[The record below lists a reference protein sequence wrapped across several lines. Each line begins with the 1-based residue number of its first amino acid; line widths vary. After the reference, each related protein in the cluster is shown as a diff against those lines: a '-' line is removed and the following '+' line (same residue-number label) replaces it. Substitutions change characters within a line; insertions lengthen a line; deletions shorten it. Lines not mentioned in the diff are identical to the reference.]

1 MVMLITLVQA
11 KADLGVLA
19 DDHDADITLKV
30 EMASDI
36 VMGYIEKD
44 ADELGWDAESAPA
57 RIRAAVILVMR
68 GLFFGET
75 DPLSEAVKA
84 VLRRDRDPAIA

>member
-1 MVMLITLVQA
+1 MVMLITLDQA
-11 KADLGVLA
+11 KADLGVL
-19 DDHDADITLKV
+19 DDDKNADITLKV

-44 ADELGWDAESAPA
+44 ADELGWDAASAPA
-57 RIRAAVILVMR
+57 RIRAAVFLVVR

-84 VLRRDRDPAIA
+84 VLRRDRDPALA

>member
-1 MVMLITLVQA
+1 MVALITLDQA
-11 KADLGVLA
+11 KGDLGVLD
-19 DDHDADITLKV
+19 DDHNADITLKI

-44 ADELGWDAESAPA
+44 AAELGWDAASAPA
-57 RIRAAVILVMR
+57 RIRAAAILVLR